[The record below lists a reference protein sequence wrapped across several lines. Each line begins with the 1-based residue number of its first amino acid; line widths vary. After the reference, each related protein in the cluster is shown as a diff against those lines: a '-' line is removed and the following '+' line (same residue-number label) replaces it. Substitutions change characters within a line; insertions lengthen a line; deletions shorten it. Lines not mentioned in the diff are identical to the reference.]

1 VGIVAF
7 GYAVWTQIPA
17 GRFAANRGIAVKVA
31 TAKRVITPVVIEAAG
46 QLQASR
52 ETSAVSALPGVLK
65 EVRVKVG
72 DVVKKG
78 DVLALLQAKDWLE
91 RASANEAAVKDAAAK
106 LNEVKTQ
113 LENAE
118 EKLVTTREL
127 YRKDLIARREVEEKE
142 TLAEMARVEQERAN
156 AELAQREAA
165 LAQTRYLLSLTKIT
179 APAGGIVAR
188 RFAEPGAYIAA
199 SAAIVS
205 IAEPRIMR
213 VTIRL
218 ASGQQRLV
226 HAGVT
231 LGVRLADL
239 PGKIYTGTVSDV
251 RAAAERDEEETEA
264 VIDIANPD
272 GVLKLGMQASVSIPL
287 GATERE
293 LVVVPRAA
301 IIDFQGKPC
310 VYVTDGRRARL
321 RSVATVGDAPGET
334 VVVSN
339 LTEGEKVITAAEG
352 KLQPESYVRIRD
364 GSRP

>member
-1 VGIVAF
+1 
-7 GYAVWTQIPA
+7 
-17 GRFAANRGIAVKVA
+17 
-31 TAKRVITPVVIEAAG
+31 
-46 QLQASR
+46 
-52 ETSAVSALPGVLK
+52 
-65 EVRVKVG
+65 
-72 DVVKKG
+72 
-78 DVLALLQAKDWLE
+78 
-91 RASANEAAVKDAAAK
+91 
-106 LNEVKTQ
+106 
-113 LENAE
+113 
-118 EKLVTTREL
+118 
-127 YRKDLIARREVEEKE
+127 
-142 TLAEMARVEQERAN
+142 
-156 AELAQREAA
+156 
-165 LAQTRYLLSLTKIT
+165 
-179 APAGGIVAR
+179 
-188 RFAEPGAYIAA
+188 
-199 SAAIVS
+199 
-205 IAEPRIMR
+205 
-213 VTIRL
+213 
-218 ASGQQRLV
+218 LV